1 MRDQIKLRKKSGVEM
16 TFTKETQAEKRS
28 GNPQHQIKIAAELL
42 TETNDYRSFSTAR
55 IRFPVT
61 VVIDYQ

>member
-28 GNPQHQIKIAAELL
+28 GKKLNSILGETSRNMLLMGILIAIGMLI
-42 TETNDYRSFSTAR
+42 N
-55 IRFPVT
+55 
-61 VVIDYQ
+61 